1 MDSTARVCRSLYN
14 STKDFA
20 ICISSSCCVEYVY
33 KLPAVDTG
41 KEVQRKQGNSCTD
54 FTEVSLRVICK
65 NKNWQSTILPDF
77 LREEKKMK
85 KSLVLA
91 MAMALGV
98 TASAY
103 AANPFSDVPA
113 GHWAYDS
120 INKLAAAGVIEGYGD
135 STFGGDKLMTRYE
148 MAQIVAKAMAKGA
161 NVDKL
166 AAEFADELDNLGV
179 RVANLEKK
187 ADNVKITGNIRYNY
201 ADYDEDGYAT
211 GLRSRI
217 WVKGQI
223 NDDWSYTGMLENVQN
238 LKDNAGNEDTKFQ
251 RAYVDGK
258 IGGVAVE
265 AGRLQLTLV
274 GGNLYDTRADGV
286 VASYGKD
293 VKVTGFYA
301 KPTNQGKALFGTSE
315 WKDEVEFDNVYGV
328 KVDAKLGVVAAT
340 AGYTVFQ
347 DGAFNEYYK
356 VGDKFALL
364 RSLDMDDNKIWNAG
378 VAFDVA
384 KDLNL
389 TADYMRATDYDEGFD
404 RDGYVVGLSYAGAK
418 AAKEGSF
425 GVYGKYYDQGRATVV
440 AHTMNGAY
448 GNHGFKGYMVGTNYT
463 FAKNIVGAVE
473 YYDLE
478 DKLDNSDMKT
488 LWSQLVFTF

>member
-1 MDSTARVCRSLYN
+1 
-14 STKDFA
+14 
-20 ICISSSCCVEYVY
+20 
-33 KLPAVDTG
+33 
-41 KEVQRKQGNSCTD
+41 
-54 FTEVSLRVICK
+54 
-65 NKNWQSTILPDF
+65 
-77 LREEKKMK
+77 MK

-187 ADNVKITGNIRYNY
+187 ADNVKITGNIRYSY
-201 ADYDEDGYAT
+201 AEKDGDID
-211 GLRSRI
+211 GFSNKLRSRI
-217 WVKGQI
+217 WVKGQV
-223 NDDWSYTGMLENVQN
+223 NDDWSYTGMLENNQDFTN
-238 LKDNAGNEDTKFQ
+238 NAGDEDTKFQ

-265 AGRLQLTLV
+265 AGRLPLNLV
-274 GGNLYDTRADGV
+274 RGNLYDTRADGI

-301 KPTNQGKALFGTSE
+301 KPTNQGKALYE
-315 WKDEVEFDNVYGV
+315 DPKVEKYDVEFDNVYGV

-340 AGYTVFQ
+340 AGYTVFK
-347 DGAFNEYYK
+347 DGVLNEYTDWNPT
-356 VGDKFALL
+356 DKKYEDKD
-364 RSLDMDDNKIWNAG
+364 SYEIDNNKIWNVG

-384 KDLNL
+384 KDLRL
-389 TADYMRATDYDEGFD
+389 TADYMRATDYAEELD

-418 AAKEGSF
+418 AAKAGSF
-425 GVYGKYYDQGRATVV
+425 GIYANYYDQARSTVV
-440 AHTMNGAY
+440 AHTMNGEY
-448 GNHGFKGYMVGTNYT
+448 GTHGFKGYMVGANYT